1 MFASE
6 LIDINYTNT
15 VAYGGE
21 VPLARAGEHLTAFKD
36 LEEWL
41 GREGEMGIKNAI
53 AEIGYVGRA
62 YGITY
67 NDKPRKLV
75 NEAVYA
81 VDKIEESRTEEK
93 FSLEKSKDQQKQ
105 AEELKAIKQ
114 EEEKKPESSILA
126 DLAKGGEDP
135 FKIPTGK
142 AVNDEAFDLLKNEK
156 EPVMRMTGVDSIE
169 KIGEI
174 KQVMGEVEI
183 KNVVRSAIDLVP
195 NATPAANDGLFK
207 VASGLEL

>member
-6 LIDINYTNT
+6 LIDVNYINT

-53 AEIGYVGRA
+53 SEIGSIGRA
-62 YGITY
+62 YGVTY
-67 NDKPRKLV
+67 NDKPSKLV

-93 FSLEKSKDQQKQ
+93 FSLEKAKNQQKQ
-105 AEELKAIKQ
+105 AEELKASKQ
-114 EEEKKPESSILA
+114 EEENKPESSILA

-142 AVNDEAFDLLKNEK
+142 AINDEVFNFLQEDK
-156 EPVMRMTGVDSIE
+156 ESVMRMTGVDSIE

-174 KQVMGEVEI
+174 KIE
-183 KNVVRSAIDLVP
+183 NVLESPHELVH
-195 NATPAANDGLFK
+195 NAAMNSSQFKLVAN
-207 VASGLEL
+207 SGIQDR